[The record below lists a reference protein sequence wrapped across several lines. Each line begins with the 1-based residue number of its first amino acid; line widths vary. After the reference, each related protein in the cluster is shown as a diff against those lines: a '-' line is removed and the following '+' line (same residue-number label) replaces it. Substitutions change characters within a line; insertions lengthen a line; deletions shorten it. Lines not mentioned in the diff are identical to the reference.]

1 MKKSIKEGSPSKET
15 AVSGKWFVL
24 GFANEIAD
32 MTKVAVK
39 AAREMGKDT
48 VDELNKVEMP
58 TLNTGLTSS
67 ARSLNTPTR
76 GAQGAQGQS
85 GGVVNNFTQNNYSPK
100 ALNRLEIYRQT
111 RNQLSAVG
119 GA

>member
-1 MKKSIKEGSPSKET
+1 M
-15 AVSGKWFVL
+15 L

-58 TLNTGLTSS
+58 TLNKGLTSS
-67 ARSLNTPTR
+67 ARSLNTAGR
-76 GAQGAQGQS
+76 GTQSAQGQS